1 MNIILLLL
9 IAAIVSAVMT
19 GLLRRYA
26 LASNLIDKPNERSS
40 HTIPT
45 PRGGGL
51 AIVLTFLSLLPFLVM
66 SDDNS
71 ERLLWALF
79 GAGSLVA
86 LTGFIDDHGHIPAH
100 WRLCLHFFAAA
111 WALAWLGGIP
121 PIVVL
126 SQSIELAWFGHL
138 LGLLYLV
145 WLLNLYNFMDGI
157 NGIAGIEAV
166 TVCLGGA
173 VIFTLSPGE
182 NLIWMAP
189 TLLLAVSVSG
199 FLIWNFP
206 VARIFM
212 GDAGSG
218 FVGIV
223 LGTISIQATATNP
236 ELLWAWLILLG
247 AFVVDSTVTLI
258 RRIRRGEKFYQAHRS
273 HAYQYAARKYGGHVR
288 VSVAFGLINLVWLLP
303 IAILVARAWLDGL
316 VGLVIAYLPLIF
328 LAIKFKAG
336 AGDLQKI

>member
-1 MNIILLLL
+1 M
-9 IAAIVSAVMT
+9 AAVVSAVMT

-26 LASNLIDKPNERSS
+26 LASNLMDKPNERSS

-51 AIVLTFLSLLPFLVM
+51 AIVVTFLALLPFLGM
-66 SDDNS
+66 PEDNS
-71 ERLLWALF
+71 RQLLWALF
-79 GAGSLVA
+79 GAGGLVA

-121 PIVVL
+121 PIVVFDL
-126 SQSIELAWFGHL
+126 PVDLAWFGHL

-157 NGIAGIEAV
+157 DGIAGIEAV
-166 TVCLGGA
+166 TVCLGIA
-173 VIFTLSPGE
+173 VIFIFSPGE
-182 NLIWMAP
+182 NMVWMAP

-236 ELLWAWLILLG
+236 VLLWVWLILLG
-247 AFVVDSTVTLI
+247 AFVVDSTVTLV
-258 RRIRRGEKFYQAHRS
+258 RRIRRGEKFYEAHRS
-273 HAYQYAARKYGGHVR
+273 HAYQYAARKYADHVR

-303 IAILVARAWLDGL
+303 IAMLVAHGWLDGL
-316 VGLVIAYLPLIF
+316 VGLVIAYLPLVF
-328 LAIKFKAG
+328 LAFKFKAG
-336 AGDLQKI
+336 AGDLQEV